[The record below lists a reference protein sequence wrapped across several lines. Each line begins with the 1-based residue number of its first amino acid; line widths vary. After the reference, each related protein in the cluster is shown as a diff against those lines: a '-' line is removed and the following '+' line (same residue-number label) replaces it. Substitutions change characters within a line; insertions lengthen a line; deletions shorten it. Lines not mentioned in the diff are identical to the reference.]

1 MFASCFQSFAHLA
14 VPNVTICSQK
24 ASLYQLSHSIIIA
37 MLMVLYYGRLCFV
50 DGQRLELAHH
60 NCDTRYLPCQL
71 SDSVIR
77 ANGFCKY
84 IVHRIQRR
92 YQLIIVR
99 PIHRHCRPCSW
110 QFVGCNV
117 TECMT
122 DVRWLTTYKLS
133 ESHRNVCVVFLIIS
147 IDPVCAK
154 ISYIFD
160 KSPSICNL

>member
-1 MFASCFQSFAHLA
+1 MFAGLRTDVFQSLEEQQVFVSCFQSFAYLA

-37 MLMVLYYGRLCFV
+37 MVMVLYYGRLCFV

-92 YQLIIVR
+92 Y
-99 PIHRHCRPCSW
+99 HRATNTSPLSPV
-110 QFVGCNV
+110 FVALCW
-117 TECMT
+117 MQ
-122 DVRWLTTYKLS
+122 
-133 ESHRNVCVVFLIIS
+133 RNGMY
-147 IDPVCAK
+147 D
-154 ISYIFD
+154 
-160 KSPSICNL
+160 